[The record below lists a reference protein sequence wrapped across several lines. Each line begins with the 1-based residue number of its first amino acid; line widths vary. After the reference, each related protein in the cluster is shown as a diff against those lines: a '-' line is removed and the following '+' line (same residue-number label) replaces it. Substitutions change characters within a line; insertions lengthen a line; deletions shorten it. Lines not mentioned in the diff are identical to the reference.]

1 MKRYGLILIGVLFI
15 ATSSMAL
22 PPQRAQIIALLL
34 HRPAFDHHLFD
45 KKPNQSEV
53 FYNTNPSKLLRADN
67 AAIPTYSLPRGAI
80 ICRMEDAIQKHTK
93 IKVNVGVGGE

>member
-1 MKRYGLILIGVLFI
+1 MKRLVLVVVQVLLIAISI
-15 ATSSMAL
+15 MAL

-34 HRPAFDHHLFD
+34 HRPVFDRHLFD
-45 KKPNQSEV
+45 KKQNQSEV
-53 FYNTNPSKLLRADN
+53 LYSTTPSGLMRAYNAS
-67 AAIPTYSLPRGAI
+67 IPAYSLPRGAI